1 MSINNKE
8 KNFVFQV
15 KTKRFYQTITSFK
28 LVKKY
33 SRDNI
38 TNLIISNQYLIYI
51 YPYLELAIF
60 FPLPWREWQSRGKA
74 RLHSTPSRCGRET
87 APPLW
92 DQILT
97 LQSACC
103 RKGTNIK
110 LIYETLKRFVGFW
123 DQWDWCL
130 NCICHVRLVKITFAI
145 GQKSIK
151 YIKEKSD
158 PVYLETLPCFVP
170 PWKAR

>member
-51 YPYLELAIF
+51 SISRASHFFSTTLA
-60 FPLPWREWQSRGKA
+60 RMTE
-74 RLHSTPSRCGRET
+74 
-87 APPLW
+87 
-92 DQILT
+92 
-97 LQSACC
+97 
-103 RKGTNIK
+103 
-110 LIYETLKRFVGFW
+110 
-123 DQWDWCL
+123 
-130 NCICHVRLVKITFAI
+130 
-145 GQKSIK
+145 
-151 YIKEKSD
+151 
-158 PVYLETLPCFVP
+158 
-170 PWKAR
+170 